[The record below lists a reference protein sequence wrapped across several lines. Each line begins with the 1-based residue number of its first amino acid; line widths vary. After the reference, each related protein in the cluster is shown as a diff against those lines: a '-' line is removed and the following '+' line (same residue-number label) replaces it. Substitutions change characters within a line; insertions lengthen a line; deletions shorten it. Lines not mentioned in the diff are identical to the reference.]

1 MIAFTGIKN
10 TVDQGLLKSV
20 YMKQYP
26 NTKLPTEKP
35 KKIKSKKRK
44 IKKKEIKETNE
55 EENL

>member
-35 KKIKSKKRK
+35 KKIKSKKK
-44 IKKKEIKETNE
+44 LKKKK
-55 EENL
+55 